1 MQIWI
6 VPCFLI
12 LLMQAG
18 FALFET
24 GMCRSK
30 NSAHTMSMTLLAYAL
45 GVTAFWV
52 CGYALMCGG
61 AGSRHHAIG
70 SWGNF
75 ADVPV
80 LKTLFGVRVGGH
92 WWGLVG
98 ARGFFLTG
106 GASGSAEHDLV
117 LTGFLFMMLFM
128 SVAATIPTGA
138 MVERW
143 RFKSFCL
150 FTLLVGAVIFPLY
163 GCWMWGG
170 GWLAALGRNLGIG
183 HGAIDYAGSSVVH
196 LLGGTLALAGVLQ
209 LGPRVG
215 KYDEVGNPRP
225 IFGHN
230 VPMTLLGTML
240 LAFAWFGFN
249 TSQSFA
255 AADGRAGAVAVNTAM
270 SSVAGALAAAMFMVL
285 VYGKPDPSVMCNGML
300 SALVASCASCA
311 YVEPWAAFLIGAVAG
326 VLAAMGVLFLERRG
340 IDDPVGAISVHGIGG
355 LWGMLAL
362 GLFANGTF
370 GHGTHGVDGPVRGL
384 FYGDAK
390 QLLAQLIAAA
400 VCIVWAFGTGAL
412 VFRLIRLWLGS
423 NRVPIEVEI
432 AGLDIPEMGAPG
444 YPEFTTHLA
453 PEQVPLSQT
462 LTQRRR

>member
-1 MQIWI
+1 MHIWI

-24 GMCRSK
+24 GLGRSK
-30 NSAHTMSMTLLAYAL
+30 NAAHTMSMTLLAYAL
-45 GVTAFWV
+45 GVTAFWA
-52 CGYALMCGG
+52 CGYAIMCGG
-61 AGSRHHAIG
+61 AGSRHAVG
-70 SWGNF
+70 SWGQF
-75 ADVPV
+75 SDIP
-80 LKTLFGVRVGGH
+80 LLSTLFGARIGGH
-92 WWGLVG
+92 WWGFAG
-98 ARGFFLTG
+98 AKGFFLTG
-106 GASGSAEHDLV
+106 GTPGTADHDMV
-117 LTGFLFMMLFM
+117 ITGFLFMMLYM

-143 RFKSFCL
+143 RFKSFCF

-170 GWLAALGRNLGIG
+170 GWLAALGKHLTLG
-183 HGAIDYAGSSVVH
+183 HGALDYAGSSVVH

-215 KYDEVGNPRP
+215 KYDEDGNPRP

-230 VPMTLLGTML
+230 VPMVLLGTLL

-249 TSQSFA
+249 TSHSFA
-255 AADGRAGAVAVNTAM
+255 AADGRAGVVAVNTALA
-270 SSVAGALAAAMFMVL
+270 SVAGALAAAMFMAL
-285 VYGKPDPSVMCNGML
+285 IYGKPDPSVMCNGML
-300 SALVASCASCA
+300 AGLVASCAACA
-311 YVEPWAAFLIGAVAG
+311 YVEPWAAFLIGAIAG
-326 VLAAMGVLFLERRG
+326 VLAAFCVLFLERRG

-390 QLLAQLIAAA
+390 QLIAQIIAAT
-400 VCIVWAFGTGAL
+400 VCVAWAFGTGAL
-412 VFRLIRLWLGS
+412 AFRLISLWLGS

-444 YPEFTTHLA
+444 YPEFTSHLA

-462 LTQRRR
+462 MTPRRR